1 MRNTLEQF
9 NEMVDGTLDKKI
21 KLLCVYSIK
30 YHLRRFVKFDT
41 AEQKWYSE
49 NYPNDPV
56 LIVDKDKEQKSGS
69 ERSSTKIEKK
79 KTIHVQRVY
88 NKEIFAEAVLIAGVP
103 KFLLATNGPDEISI
117 STVDF
122 IPLGKEDKIAS
133 PLPAES
139 YINKPYTFNSQLELD
154 ATIEEAKK
162 LTLDHLYGMVKRI
175 WKKYIDADDFH
186 ISICAADTIFTY
198 FQDKAGMTH
207 YLFFVGGPGSGKSN
221 NLEVFHFLAY
231 RNLTSTGITSATLY
245 RFYGGR
251 EEGIGTICED
261 EANDL
266 DKNELKMQFYKN
278 GYTTGRPVI
287 RNDDTESGRTP
298 QKFFTFGWKALAAE
312 RLPDSVIARGF
323 MDRTIPMSCT
333 YGFPDYDITEVTN
346 PMGEE
351 KFIQLL
357 QELEKTRNLL
367 LVYRILHHGDKF
379 ADIPL
384 NITGREKQLFKPI
397 LRIFNNTE
405 IQKELEKVISNYI
418 NERSAAN
425 ADTQHAF
432 IFRTVVGLIN
442 EKGTHELASKDIW
455 DKIREVPGEFM
466 YRGNTKYETVDYG
479 VLTQKLVIK
488 ICKEVLG
495 AKKGRDNSQR
505 KWIFNKNKLN
515 RLNQL
520 FNLSL
525 EVKVTRQADVTHS
538 GIGRYVLRSEGNQE
552 KDNTATKNNDYPN
565 KSTDN
570 RQNITVSTDA
580 NTQKHSTNALD
591 VPDVSQASPIIK
603 CDSCGIELEPF
614 YMKIH
619 MKIHKCD

>member
-1 MRNTLEQF
+1 
-9 NEMVDGTLDKKI
+9 
-21 KLLCVYSIK
+21 
-30 YHLRRFVKFDT
+30 
-41 AEQKWYSE
+41 
-49 NYPNDPV
+49 
-56 LIVDKDKEQKSGS
+56 
-69 ERSSTKIEKK
+69 
-79 KTIHVQRVY
+79 
-88 NKEIFAEAVLIAGVP
+88 
-103 KFLLATNGPDEISI
+103 
-117 STVDF
+117 
-122 IPLGKEDKIAS
+122 
-133 PLPAES
+133 
-139 YINKPYTFNSQLELD
+139 
-154 ATIEEAKK
+154 
-162 LTLDHLYGMVKRI
+162 
-175 WKKYIDADDFH
+175 
-186 ISICAADTIFTY
+186 
-198 FQDKAGMTH
+198 
-207 YLFFVGGPGSGKSN
+207 
-221 NLEVFHFLAY
+221 
-231 RNLTSTGITSATLY
+231 
-245 RFYGGR
+245 
-251 EEGIGTICED
+251 
-261 EANDL
+261 
-266 DKNELKMQFYKN
+266 
-278 GYTTGRPVI
+278 
-287 RNDDTESGRTP
+287 
-298 QKFFTFGWKALAAE
+298 
-312 RLPDSVIARGF
+312 
-323 MDRTIPMSCT
+323 MSCT

-418 NERSAAN
+418 NERRAAN

>member
-1 MRNTLEQF
+1 MTEKHEVVEFELSKELKEKFRGIFYDTDSNFLSLYIKSAKSSPIKCNVDKASMRNTLEQF
-9 NEMVDGTLDKKI
+9 NEMVDGTLDPKI
-21 KLLCVYSIK
+21 KLLCAYSIK
-30 YHLRRFVKFDT
+30 FHLRDKHVKFDIG
-41 AEQKWYSE
+41 EQIWYSE
-49 NYPNDPV
+49 NYPDDPSLSLSV
-56 LIVDKDKEQKSGS
+56 IVDKSKSVKDKDN
-69 ERSSTKIEKK
+69 ERSTKNEKEKK
-79 KTIHVQRVY
+79 KTIHLQRIC
-88 NKEIFAEAVLIAGVP
+88 NKEFFAEAVLIDGVP
-103 KFLLATNGPDEISI
+103 KFLLANGTGEKISI

-122 IPLGKEDKIAS
+122 IPLGKEDRIAS

-139 YINKPYTFNSQLELD
+139 YINKPYTFNSQLELE
-154 ATIEEAKK
+154 AIIEEARN
-162 LTLDHLYGMVKRI
+162 LTFDSLYRMNKRI

-251 EEGIGTICED
+251 EDGIGTICED

-266 DKNELKMQFYKN
+266 DENELKMQFYKN
-278 GYTTGRPVI
+278 GYTTGKPVI

-323 MDRTIPMSCT
+323 MDRTIPMPCT
-333 YGFPDYDITEVTN
+333 YGFPDYDITEVSN

-357 QELEKTRNLL
+357 EELEKTRNLL
-367 LVYRILHHGDKF
+367 LVYRILRHDTKF
-379 ADIPL
+379 PDIPL

-405 IQKELEKVISNYI
+405 TQKELESVMSNFV
-418 NERSAAN
+418 NERRAAN

-442 EKGTHELASKDIW
+442 EKGTHELASKDVW
-455 DKIREVPGEFM
+455 DKVTEVPGEFM

-505 KWIFNKNKLN
+505 KWIFDKNKLN
-515 RLNQL
+515 
-520 FNLSL
+520 
-525 EVKVTRQADVTHS
+525 K
-538 GIGRYVLRSEGNQE
+538 QE
-552 KDNTATKNNDYPN
+552 
-565 KSTDN
+565 
-570 RQNITVSTDA
+570 
-580 NTQKHSTNALD
+580 
-591 VPDVSQASPIIK
+591 
-603 CDSCGIELEPF
+603 
-614 YMKIH
+614 
-619 MKIHKCD
+619 HKTWL

>member
-1 MRNTLEQF
+1 MKFIKNWATLRKCYLKSWLRLTTLLERRNSTGRTRLLDAQRENMEMTEEHEVIEFELSKELKEKLRGVFYDTDSNFLNLYIKSEESKSSPLKCNVDKSSMKNTLEQF
-9 NEMVDGTLDKKI
+9 NEMVDGTLDQKI

-56 LIVDKDKEQKSGS
+56 LIADKDKEQKSGS

-266 DKNELKMQFYKN
+266 D
-278 GYTTGRPVI
+278 
-287 RNDDTESGRTP
+287 
-298 QKFFTFGWKALAAE
+298 
-312 RLPDSVIARGF
+312 
-323 MDRTIPMSCT
+323 
-333 YGFPDYDITEVTN
+333 
-346 PMGEE
+346 EE
-351 KFIQLL
+351 
-357 QELEKTRNLL
+357 
-367 LVYRILHHGDKF
+367 
-379 ADIPL
+379 
-384 NITGREKQLFKPI
+384 
-397 LRIFNNTE
+397 
-405 IQKELEKVISNYI
+405 
-418 NERSAAN
+418 
-425 ADTQHAF
+425 
-432 IFRTVVGLIN
+432 
-442 EKGTHELASKDIW
+442 
-455 DKIREVPGEFM
+455 
-466 YRGNTKYETVDYG
+466 
-479 VLTQKLVIK
+479 
-488 ICKEVLG
+488 
-495 AKKGRDNSQR
+495 
-505 KWIFNKNKLN
+505 
-515 RLNQL
+515 
-520 FNLSL
+520 
-525 EVKVTRQADVTHS
+525 
-538 GIGRYVLRSEGNQE
+538 
-552 KDNTATKNNDYPN
+552 
-565 KSTDN
+565 
-570 RQNITVSTDA
+570 
-580 NTQKHSTNALD
+580 
-591 VPDVSQASPIIK
+591 
-603 CDSCGIELEPF
+603 
-614 YMKIH
+614 
-619 MKIHKCD
+619 